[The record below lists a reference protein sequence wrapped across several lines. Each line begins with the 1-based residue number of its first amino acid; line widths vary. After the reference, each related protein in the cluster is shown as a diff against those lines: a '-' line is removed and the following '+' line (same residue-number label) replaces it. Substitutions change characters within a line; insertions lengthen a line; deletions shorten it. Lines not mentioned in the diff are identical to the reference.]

1 MRKRERKNERN
12 ENEKE
17 ERKNE
22 RNENKKKVK
31 RKEKRNKKKGRN
43 YLLNWKKI
51 EFSNILSI
59 VNE

>member
-1 MRKRERKNERN
+1 MRKRERKNERS
-12 ENEKE
+12 ENE
-17 ERKNE
+17 KNE
-22 RNENKKKVK
+22 RNENEKKKVK
-31 RKEKRNKKKGRN
+31 REEKRNKKKVRN